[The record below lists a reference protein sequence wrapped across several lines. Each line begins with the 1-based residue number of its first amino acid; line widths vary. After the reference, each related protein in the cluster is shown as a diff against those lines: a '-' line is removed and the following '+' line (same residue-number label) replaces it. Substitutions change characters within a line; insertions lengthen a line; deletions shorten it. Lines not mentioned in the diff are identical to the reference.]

1 MRLAKRMDGMNGSV
15 VRQMLKLMAKPGIIS
30 FAGGMPSPDVFPVEA
45 LRRAMNRVMTEE
57 GTVALQYGTT
67 EGYLPLREK
76 IAARHKAEGFHCTA
90 DDIMIISGSQQGLDL
105 AGKVF
110 LDPGDVVLCEDPTY
124 TAALSS
130 MRGYECEFVPVATD
144 EAGMVMEDLERKLK
158 ENKNVKLIYV
168 IPTFQNP
175 SGKTWTLERRKGLLS
190 LAEKY
195 DVPILEDNP
204 YGELRFE
211 GDVVP
216 ALKSMDQKGLVVYL
230 GTFSKILSPG
240 IRIGWIAAEKELLSK
255 FNLAKQGADL
265 QASTIMQ
272 MVVNVYLE
280 ENDLNEELKKL
291 RDVYRKR
298 RDLMICIMEQ
308 EFPEGTKWQKPMGG
322 LFIWV
327 ELPENMDTAAILSKA
342 VEKNVAFIPGVSFF
356 AFQNKKNTLRLN
368 FSNSNEGQIERGM
381 KLLGEVLRA
390 EK

>member
-45 LRRAMNRVMTEE
+45 LQRAMNRVMTEE

-76 IAARHKAEGFHCTA
+76 IAARHQAEGFHCTA

-144 EAGMVMEDLERKLK
+144 EAGMVMEDLEKKLK

-211 GDVVP
+211 GDTVP
-216 ALKSMDQKGLVVYL
+216 ALKSMDEKGLVVYL

-240 IRIGWIAAEKELLSK
+240 IRIGWIVADQEVLSK

-272 MVVNVYLE
+272 MVVNAYLE
-280 ENDLNEELKKL
+280 ENDLDEELEKL
-291 RDVYRKR
+291 RGVYRKR
-298 RDLMICIMEQ
+298 RDLMIHFMEQ
-308 EFPEGTKWQKPMGG
+308 EFPKGTKWQKPMGG

-327 ELPENMDTAAILSKA
+327 ELPENMDTAAILSRA

-368 FSNSNEGQIERGM
+368 FSNSNEEQIERGM